1 MAAPKLTK
9 NDARI
14 FAALAASPEPLGVVA
29 LHESLRLTSIN
40 LAAQSVRR
48 LVILGLCEKIPG
60 VYRFGRGSS
69 PCAWRPMPGAVFPG
83 VAPRKFP
90 VRPERVDPLEIPQQS
105 HRRGSMPASIAAKT
119 GLAGLVQQVSK

>member
-1 MAAPKLTK
+1 MAPKLTK

-83 VAPRKFP
+83 VAPRKFA
-90 VRPERVDPLEIPQQS
+90 VRPEVIDPIETPSQLHRPGTLPGWVAERV
-105 HRRGSMPASIAAKT
+105 
-119 GLAGLVQQVSK
+119 GLAGLVAQLGVK

>member
-1 MAAPKLTK
+1 MAPKLTK

-48 LVILGLCEKIPG
+48 LVILGLAEKIPG

-90 VRPERVDPLEIPQQS
+90 IRPERVDPLEYPTQL
-105 HRRGSMPASIAAKT
+105 HRRGSLPASIAAKV
-119 GLAGLVQQVSK
+119 GLAGLVAQVTR